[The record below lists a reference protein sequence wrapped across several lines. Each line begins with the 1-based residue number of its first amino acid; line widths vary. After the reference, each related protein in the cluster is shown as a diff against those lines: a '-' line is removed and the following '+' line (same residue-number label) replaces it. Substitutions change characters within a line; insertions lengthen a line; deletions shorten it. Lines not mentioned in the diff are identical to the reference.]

1 MKKATFK
8 TKVFNLGPTY
18 RFRGQSMTNNMMGA
32 WHQAGMNDAEVV
44 VENLDLIYKL

>member
-18 RFRGQSMTNNMMGA
+18 RFRGQSMTNMMGA
-32 WHQAGMNDAEVV
+32 RHQAGMNDAGVV
-44 VENLDLIYKL
+44 VETLDLIYKL